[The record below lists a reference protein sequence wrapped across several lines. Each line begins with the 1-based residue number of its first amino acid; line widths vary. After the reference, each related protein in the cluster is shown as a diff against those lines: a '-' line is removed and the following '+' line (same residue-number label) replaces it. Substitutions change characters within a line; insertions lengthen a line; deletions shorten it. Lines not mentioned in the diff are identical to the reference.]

1 MTFQLEWDN
10 AVIMEE
16 GEEEDNLQQPNYF
29 DKYKELKVLS
39 LWPSFE
45 IIQYFVAVTFAVIQI
60 TIFTLVQFQDF
71 WWVVEVILFLKVQNL
86 WLTKKRLFYSVI
98 HLILL
103 QVSHN
108 TSSIS

>member
-29 DKYKELKVLS
+29 DKYKELKVLG

-45 IIQYFVAVTFAVIQI
+45 IIQYF
-60 TIFTLVQFQDF
+60 D
-71 WWVVEVILFLKVQNL
+71 IL
-86 WLTKKRLFYSVI
+86 
-98 HLILL
+98 
-103 QVSHN
+103 
-108 TSSIS
+108 